1 MALGFLFSCNNSRAQ
16 VQNPAYRA
24 MLKGLYK
31 NTVPLI
37 GVKQAQNTA
46 GYLFL
51 DAREWKEY
59 EVSHIENAL
68 WIGYDHFSP
77 DNLAGIPPD
86 APIVVYCSVGYRSER
101 IGEQLL
107 ALGYTNVHNLY
118 GGIFEWFNQQQPV
131 VNNNNRPTLR
141 IHAYSKTWGIWLA
154 NKAQGVRLT
163 FYHPCCCCCL
173 PGRPIIS

>member
-1 MALGFLFSCNNSRAQ
+1 MGLVRFFLWGRVTTLLMVWGLLFSCNNTRAQ

-24 MLKGLYK
+24 MLMGLYK

-37 GVKQAQNTA
+37 GVQQAQNTA

-59 EVSHIENAL
+59 EVSHIKDAL
-68 WIGYDHFSP
+68 WIGYDHFLP

-118 GGIFEWFNQQQPV
+118 GGIFEWVNQQQPV
-131 VNNNNRPTLR
+131 VNSQNQPTR
-141 IHAYSKTWGIWLA
+141 RVHAYSKAWGIWLTA
-154 NKAQGVRLT
+154 TAQKV
-163 FYHPCCCCCL
+163 YN
-173 PGRPIIS
+173 